1 MNLASH
7 KGIKLSQ
14 FIINILN
21 ILTLQ
26 NSLSVA
32 LEVSLSIFVPLVF
45 VPWSTL
51 FGPTLRKNCWFA
63 MLLPTHQNQ
72 PYPKTFSTSCAYPL
86 FMICSRK
93 LYIQVRFYVLVHSS
107 IFMDLLMMNRQFFF
121 LSIKPVGELSIN
133 CLSNLKSVNETE

>member
-63 MLLPTHQNQ
+63 MLLRYLPIKISHI
-72 PYPKTFSTSCAYPL
+72 YPKTFSTSCAYPL

-107 IFMDLLMMNRQFFF
+107 IFMDLLMRPK
-121 LSIKPVGELSIN
+121 LKN
-133 CLSNLKSVNETE
+133 CLFVLYLPSILDLGR

>member
-72 PYPKTFSTSCAYPL
+72 PYQKTFSTSCAYPL

-121 LSIKPVGELSIN
+121 FKVLNLSVS
-133 CLSNLKSVNETE
+133 CL